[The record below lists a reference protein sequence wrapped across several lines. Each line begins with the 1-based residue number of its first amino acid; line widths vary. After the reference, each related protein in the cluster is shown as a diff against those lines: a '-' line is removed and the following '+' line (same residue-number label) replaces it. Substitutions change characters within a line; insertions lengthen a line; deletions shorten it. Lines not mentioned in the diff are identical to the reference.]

1 MLSVRHLALARC
13 LASLAI
19 VASSAGLPSTAL
31 GQGAAGQPPGR
42 PADATADAGVA
53 GPVNWIQSIERE
65 LLPGTD
71 RITVTLGP
79 GGDLVHQAGQ
89 LTAPPR
95 LYFDLASVDVEPIV
109 SAASFS
115 YPDGVVRSIRIG
127 RHPRRTTRVVLD
139 LDHMASYTVT
149 TAQNPVRFVVDV
161 ARPMPAATAP
171 PVNTA
176 AVSAPAASTRSQA
189 AQTGGAREFV
199 ELRALGGPNAFC
211 PPGLRPLADPR
222 TLFQTQAEDVRSVL
236 RQAFA
241 TSSRAEVDALI
252 ADLFREV
259 EQFEGSVRQYPTGTE
274 LEWMAVQRNGEPGL
288 IGPVRWVHDDPMPS
302 FEVKAR
308 DGNQVHTFV
317 IPTEC
322 CNLSL
327 LRSDPLPEPP
337 ALTVELCPSCAGSQ
351 IVIDATAAQS
361 AERLDVTLTRPNGM
375 TDTMSGTGAVE
386 WKHTLDDAGVY
397 IVSAVARNDVGES
410 GETTRD
416 FEAPAVAALER
427 SVAVSLS
434 HDESGV
440 TAVVTAGPQLARQ
453 IFGETVTP
461 ATDQEKL
468 DQLLAEASAEIT
480 LTRGG
485 DDAAPVTLSNPR
497 VTPEGLR
504 WEHHLGSQAPGTVT
518 VTAAVMTGW
527 GTCDTSAS
535 ITVPIPDPT
544 CNLRVQAPEELPDG
558 RVRVAIDMCDGGAAT
573 GPFMIDILPEVGESR
588 RVTLTACQG
597 DVTLSEPGRYSFVPI
612 YAGVRQ
618 DACAV
623 PVIVVPRAGK
633 SFFPMAS
640 LFAGPERRW
649 RVHGEPDLTA
659 PLVGG
664 SVGVMFPVAKHLGL
678 FGRVG
683 AAINTRETDYSSLFA
698 DVGADALF
706 SRGFLGVGVGI
717 WDFNNSFVDRSVFFR
732 GGLDTPWRLGSGTV
746 QWFAEGRLF
755 LDMLDMIDNNYLAVT
770 GLQVLWKDATPPRS
784 VGSTNPGRDR

>member
-1 MLSVRHLALARC
+1 M
-13 LASLAI
+13 
-19 VASSAGLPSTAL
+19 
-31 GQGAAGQPPGR
+31 
-42 PADATADAGVA
+42 
-53 GPVNWIQSIERE
+53 
-65 LLPGTD
+65 
-71 RITVTLGP
+71 
-79 GGDLVHQAGQ
+79 
-89 LTAPPR
+89 
-95 LYFDLASVDVEPIV
+95 
-109 SAASFS
+109 
-115 YPDGVVRSIRIG
+115 
-127 RHPRRTTRVVLD
+127 
-139 LDHMASYTVT
+139 
-149 TAQNPVRFVVDV
+149 
-161 ARPMPAATAP
+161 
-171 PVNTA
+171 
-176 AVSAPAASTRSQA
+176 
-189 AQTGGAREFV
+189 
-199 ELRALGGPNAFC
+199 
-211 PPGLRPLADPR
+211 
-222 TLFQTQAEDVRSVL
+222 RSVL

-241 TSSRAEVDALI
+241 TSSTAEVDALI

-274 LEWMAVQRNGEPGL
+274 LEWMAVRRNGEPGF

-308 DGNQVHTFV
+308 GGNQVHTFV
-317 IPTEC
+317 IPTAC

-351 IVIDATAAQS
+351 IVINATAAQS

-375 TDTMSGTGAVE
+375 TETRIGTGAVE
-386 WKHTLDDAGVY
+386 WQHTLDVAGVY
-397 IVSAVARNDVGES
+397 IVSAVARNHVGES
-410 GETTRD
+410 DETTRD
-416 FEAPAVAALER
+416 FEAPAVEALER
-427 SVAVSLS
+427 TIAVSLS

-440 TAVVTAGPQLARQ
+440 TAVVTAGPELARQ
-453 IFGETVTP
+453 IFGEAVTA

-485 DDAAPVTLSNPR
+485 DDEAPVTLSNPR

-544 CNLRVQAPEELPDG
+544 CNLRVQAPEELSDG
-558 RVRVAIDMCDGGAAT
+558 RVRVAVDMCDGGAAD

-588 RVTLTACQG
+588 RVTLTACQ
-597 DVTLSEPGRYSFVPI
+597 DAVTLSEPGRYSFVPI
-612 YAGVRQ
+612 HDGVRQ

-623 PVIVVPRAGK
+623 PVIVVPRPGK
-633 SFFPMAS
+633 SFLPMAS

-659 PLVGG
+659 PLIGG
-664 SVGVMFPVAKHLGL
+664 SAGVMFPVAKHLGL

-683 AAINTRETDYSSLFA
+683 AAINTRETGYSSLFA
-698 DVGADALF
+698 DVGADALL
-706 SRGFLGVGVGI
+706 SRGFLGGGVGI
-717 WDFNNSFVDRSVFFR
+717 LDFNNSFVDRSIFFH

-746 QWFAEGRLF
+746 QWFAEGWLF

-770 GLQVLWKDATPPRS
+770 GLQVLWKDATPPPS
-784 VGSTNPGRDR
+784 VGSTSPRRAR